1 MASELQ
7 TSNMR
12 ELLALLT
19 KYRPEAVVTRA
30 EIYRELGEFT
40 AAVELL
46 AACDSGNEEANTILK
61 AARQQVA
68 APVPVAYAWQR
79 KTPMA

>member
-1 MASELQ
+1 MH
-7 TSNMR
+7 
-12 ELLALLT
+12 ELLALLA
-19 KYRPEAVVTRA
+19 KCRPEDVITRA

-46 AACDSGNEEANTILK
+46 ATRDSGNEEANTILN

>member
-1 MASELQ
+1 
-7 TSNMR
+7 
-12 ELLALLT
+12 
-19 KYRPEAVVTRA
+19 VVTRA
-30 EIYRELGEFT
+30 EIHRELGEFT

-46 AACDSGNEEANTILK
+46 SALDGSDEEANTILK

-68 APVPVAYAWQR
+68 APVPVVYAWQR